1 MNTRCNF
8 NYLLGKI
15 LFEGVLFGKYI
26 KRKLFHNKDRIFN
39 DDCNVHKKKNPT
51 LVRFD

>member
-26 KRKLFHNKDRIFN
+26 KRKLFHNIKIGFLTSIVTCIKRKI
-39 DDCNVHKKKNPT
+39 
-51 LVRFD
+51 LL